1 MNRQLKGIISILV
14 IILFSL
20 SFSYAATKSP
30 AKKPKPAVK
39 HSLAATPAPKEVE
52 WAAKVN
58 GDIISMDWY
67 NRVFEAS
74 KKQITKEISLEAAEE
89 KGIIR
94 ETKRSILE
102 QMIEAVILLQWADR
116 EGIDIS
122 EKTIKYRIQQLK
134 KTFPSSKEFHRSLA
148 EQGMSLEDL
157 ERDIKKQI
165 IIDKLITTRAKNMA
179 VSDEEMK
186 AFYDKNSDLY
196 LQKEKLHLKQLF
208 FKENKDAQNALAG
221 LGPKSE
227 FGGEDIGLVEEGQ
240 LPVYDDSSLFVL
252 DAGQIS
258 SVISGEAGYYIFRV
272 EEKLP
277 QRETKFEDARNAIRK
292 FLLEEKA
299 RLQYVKDL
307 QEEKANAKIILNE
320 KLGKLF

>member
-1 MNRQLKGIISILV
+1 MDRKLKGITLILL
-14 IILFSL
+14 IILLSL
-20 SFSYAATKSP
+20 SCAYSA
-30 AKKPKPAVK
+30 PKPSTRKTRPAAKTSAAV
-39 HSLAATPAPKEVE
+39 APAPKEVE

-58 GDIISMDWY
+58 DDIISMDWY
-67 NRVFEAS
+67 NRIYEAS
-74 KKQITKEISLEAAEE
+74 IKQITKETSIEAAEE

-122 EKTIKYRIQQLK
+122 EKSIKYRIQQLK
-134 KTFPSSKEFHRSLA
+134 KTFPSSKEFHKSLA

-165 IIDKLITTRAKNMA
+165 IIDKLITIRSKSMA

-208 FKENKDAQNALAG
+208 FKDNKDAQAALAE
-221 LGPKSE
+221 LGPKSK
-227 FGGEDIGLVEEGQ
+227 FGGEDIGLVEQGQ
-240 LPVYDDSSLFVL
+240 LPLYDDSSLFQM
-252 DAGQIS
+252 DAGQVS
-258 SVISGEAGYYIFRV
+258 GVISGEAGYYIFRI

-277 QRETKFEDARNAIRK
+277 QRETKFEDAKNAIRK
-292 FLLEEKA
+292 FLLGEKA
-299 RLQYVKDL
+299 RLQYLKDL
-307 QEEKANAKIILNE
+307 QEEKTNAKIILND